1 MFLLN
6 ILHVAQPI
14 IGQAHPLTPHHGLN
28 TTAAIMTDDHDVLYF
43 EYIDGE
49 LDDREAI
56 KIRVHHHVRQIAM
69 HEDFAR
75 QQADDLISRNA

>member
-1 MFLLN
+1 MFFLN

-14 IGQAHPLTPHHGLN
+14 IGQAHALTPHDSLD

-49 LDDREAI
+49 LNDREAI
-56 KIRVHHHVRQIAM
+56 KIRVHDHISNIAM
-69 HEDFAR
+69 NENLPR
-75 QQADDLISRNA
+75 QQADDLVS